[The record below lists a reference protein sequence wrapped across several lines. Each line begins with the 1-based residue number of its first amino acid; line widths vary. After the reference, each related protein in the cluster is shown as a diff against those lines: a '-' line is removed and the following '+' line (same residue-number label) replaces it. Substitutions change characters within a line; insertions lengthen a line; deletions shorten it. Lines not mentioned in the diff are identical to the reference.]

1 MGTRKQPEV
10 LEVLS
15 DFVDIHMPVI
25 AGLSENTIRLY
36 KSCFRL
42 LLTYLHNVKGI
53 TPETAKFRLLDYETL
68 TGFLDWLETEQ
79 KCSVS
84 TRNVRLATLHSFAAY
99 AQHRNLDAAMT
110 FLTSLKRIP
119 AKKAPSKPRTY
130 FTREEVMAL
139 LRTPDIHS
147 RMGRR
152 DTVLLSLMYASGMRA
167 QEVCDLTVGNVLD
180 DDGKTILVITGKG
193 KKTRRIRIA
202 DRCAVMLKDYLSWR
216 GIARQAGRH
225 VFSTQTHEHM
235 TISCVEAIYKKHL
248 QEAKRQNPSLFP
260 VCGYSPHS
268 MRHTCAMHML
278 EAGVPVMAI
287 KNFLGHSSVTT
298 TERYAELTQST
309 VDKHIQEWNKRWFGN
324 YVNSANIQQPE
335 RAQKDFIPNFLK

>member
-1 MGTRKQPEV
+1 MRTRKRPEV

-25 AGLSENTIRLY
+25 AGLSKNTIRLY

-42 LLTYLHNVKGI
+42 LLTYLYDVKGT
-53 TPETAKFRLLDYETL
+53 TPEAVKFRMLDYEVL

-99 AQHRNLDAAMT
+99 AQYRNLDAAMT

-130 FTREEVMAL
+130 FTREEVTVL

-167 QEVCDLTVGNVLD
+167 QEVCDLTVGNVLS
-180 DDGKTILVITGKG
+180 DGEQTILVITGKG

-202 DRCAVMLKDYLSWR
+202 DRCAVMLKEYLNWR
-216 GIARQAGRH
+216 GIAQQTDRH
-225 VFSTQTHEHM
+225 VFSSQTHEHM
-235 TISCVEAIYKKHL
+235 TIACVEAIYKKHL
-248 QEAKRQNPSLFP
+248 RAARQQNPSLFQAA
-260 VCGYSPHS
+260 GYSPHS

-278 EAGVPVMAI
+278 EAGVPIMAI

-309 VDKHIQEWNKRWFGN
+309 VDRHIQEWNQRWFCN
-324 YVNSANIQQPE
+324 HDNDSSTQP
-335 RAQKDFIPNFLK
+335 AQTQKGFIPTFLK

>member
-1 MGTRKQPEV
+1 MKTRKRPEV
-10 LEVLS
+10 LEILS
-15 DFVDIHMPVI
+15 DFVDIHMPAI

-42 LLTYLHNVKGI
+42 LLTYLYDVKGI
-53 TPETAKFRLLDYETL
+53 LPEKAKFSSLDYEVL

-84 TRNVRLATLHSFAAY
+84 TRNVRLATLNSFADY
-99 AQHRNLDAAMT
+99 AQHRNIDAAMT
-110 FLTSLKRIP
+110 FLTSLKKIP
-119 AKKAPSKPRTY
+119 AKKAPSCPRTY
-130 FTREEVMAL
+130 FTREEVIVL

-167 QEVCDLTVGNVLD
+167 QEVCDLTVGNILFD
-180 DDGKTILVITGKG
+180 EIKTILVITGKG

-202 DRCAVMLKDYLSWR
+202 DRCAIMLKEYLNWR
-216 GIARQAGRH
+216 GIAQQEDRH
-225 VFSTQTHEHM
+225 VFSSQTHEQM

-248 QEAKRQNPSLFP
+248 KEAKRQNPSLFQAA
-260 VCGYSPHS
+260 GYSPHS

-278 EAGVPVMAI
+278 EAGVPIMAV

-309 VDKHIQEWNKRWFGN
+309 VDKHIQEWNQRWFGN
-324 YVNSANIQQPE
+324 HVDYTSTQPMQT
-335 RAQKDFIPNFLK
+335 QKGFIPNFLK

>member
-1 MGTRKQPEV
+1 MRNRKQPEV

-15 DFVDIHMPVI
+15 GFVDIHMPVI

-42 LLTYLHNVKGI
+42 LLTYLYNAKGI
-53 TPETAKFRLLDYETL
+53 APEAVKFRLLDYEIL

-99 AQHRNLDAAMT
+99 AQYQNLDAAMT

-119 AKKAPSKPRTY
+119 AKKAPSRPRTY
-130 FTREEVMAL
+130 FTREEVMVL
-139 LRTPDIHS
+139 LRVPDIHS

-167 QEVCDLTVGNVLD
+167 QEVCDLTVGSILSDENQTV
-180 DDGKTILVITGKG
+180 LVITGKG

-202 DRCAVMLKDYLSWR
+202 NRCAVMLQEYLNWR
-216 GIARQAGRH
+216 GITQQADRH
-225 VFSTQTHEHM
+225 VFSSQTHEHM

-248 QEAKRQNPSLFP
+248 QEAKRLNPSLFP
-260 VCGYSPHS
+260 SAGYSPHS

-278 EAGVPVMAI
+278 EAGVPIMAI

-309 VDKHIQEWNKRWFGN
+309 VDKHIQEWNRRWFGN
-324 YVNSANIQQPE
+324 PADYASVRPTQT
-335 RAQKDFIPNFLK
+335 QKGFIPSFLK

>member
-1 MGTRKQPEV
+1 MRTRKRPEV
-10 LEVLS
+10 LEVLF
-15 DFVDIHMPVI
+15 DFVDIHMPTI

-42 LLTYLHNVKGI
+42 LLTYLYDVKGI
-53 TPETAKFRLLDYETL
+53 VPEAAKFSSLDYEVL

-84 TRNVRLATLHSFAAY
+84 TRNVRLATLNSFAAY
-99 AQHRNLDAAMT
+99 AQHRNIDAAMT

-119 AKKAPSKPRTY
+119 AKKVPCKPRSY
-130 FTREEVMAL
+130 FTREEVMVL
-139 LRTPDIHS
+139 LRIPDAHS

-167 QEVCDLTVGNVLD
+167 QEVCDLTVGTVLSD
-180 DDGKTILVITGKG
+180 ESKTILVISGKG

-202 DRCAVMLKDYLSWR
+202 ERCAFMLKEYLNWR
-216 GIARQAGRH
+216 GIAQQADRH
-225 VFSTQTHEHM
+225 VFSSQTHEQM

-248 QEAKRQNPSLFP
+248 REAKKQNPSLFP
-260 VCGYSPHS
+260 TGGYSPHS

-278 EAGVPVMAI
+278 EAGVPIMAI

-309 VDKHIQEWNKRWFGN
+309 VGKHIQEWNQRWFGN
-324 YVNSANIQQPE
+324 HVYYTSTQSVQT
-335 RAQKDFIPNFLK
+335 QKSFIPSFLK